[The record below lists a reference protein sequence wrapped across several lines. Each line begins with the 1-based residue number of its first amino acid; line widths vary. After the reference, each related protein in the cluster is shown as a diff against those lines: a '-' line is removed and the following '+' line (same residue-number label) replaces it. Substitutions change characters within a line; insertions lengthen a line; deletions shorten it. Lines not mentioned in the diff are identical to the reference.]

1 MKILMVLEGEFP
13 PDNRVEKEAVAL
25 IEAGH
30 EVHIACYSKKKG
42 FASREE
48 YKNIVI
54 HRKYLNSFLYKAGAA
69 ILILP
74 FYFSFWKNFIEELFQ
89 LKTFDA
95 IHIHDL
101 PLAKTGYHFK
111 RKYGTLLVCD
121 QHEFYSN
128 WIVQTAHYNTLPGKL
143 IKALSNWDSYE
154 KRYLQKADVV
164 VTVEE
169 PLRKNYIEKT
179 HLPPGK
185 IFCIPN
191 TPLRS
196 LFNKDQVN
204 QKIVGKYRD
213 NFVLLYI
220 GGLDVLRGIEVAI
233 KALPHLIPDIP
244 EIRLVLVGGKSRY
257 YDLEKI
263 ASAENVREYVDFTG
277 FQSVNLLPSYI
288 EASSVCFFTPLTN
301 RDEIH
306 KTIATKIYQYI
317 AMGKPVI
324 VTDARMQEE
333 FVRDNK
339 IGFVIRD
346 GDSGE
351 FAERV
356 LEIYKNKDL
365 YTELCENA
373 LRTSDLYTWE
383 STVKPL
389 VHFYNSNENIKQ
401 SD

>member
-1 MKILMVLEGEFP
+1 
-13 PDNRVEKEAVAL
+13 
-25 IEAGH
+25 
-30 EVHIACYSKKKG
+30 
-42 FASREE
+42 
-48 YKNIVI
+48 
-54 HRKYLNSFLYKAGAA
+54 
-69 ILILP
+69 
-74 FYFSFWKNFIEELFQ
+74 
-89 LKTFDA
+89 
-95 IHIHDL
+95 
-101 PLAKTGYHFK
+101 
-111 RKYGTLLVCD
+111 
-121 QHEFYSN
+121 
-128 WIVQTAHYNTLPGKL
+128 
-143 IKALSNWDSYE
+143 
-154 KRYLQKADVV
+154 
-164 VTVEE
+164 
-169 PLRKNYIEKT
+169 
-179 HLPPGK
+179 
-185 IFCIPN
+185 
-191 TPLRS
+191 
-196 LFNKDQVN
+196 
-204 QKIVGKYRD
+204 
-213 NFVLLYI
+213 
-220 GGLDVLRGIEVAI
+220 
-233 KALPHLIPDIP
+233 
-244 EIRLVLVGGKSRY
+244 
-257 YDLEKI
+257 
-263 ASAENVREYVDFTG
+263 VDFTG

-324 VTDARMQEE
+324 VTGARMQEE

-389 VHFYNSNENIKQ
+389 VHFYNSNENKKQ